1 MPQQRLRQIE
11 NLLARMKDR
20 PAVTFSLKA
29 LQLAA
34 VAGVLLFLSGK
45 LGHIGWDKVMA
56 SLPTT
61 PWFYLFFSVMYLAY
75 PVAEQRV
82 YRRIWAGDKVA
93 DLSVFLRMR
102 VYNFAVLSYSGEAF
116 LALWASKNLDEK
128 KGRIF
133 SNIKDSNIL
142 SALASNSFTILLLVA
157 LFASGQLHHIT
168 DADADFRY
176 YLALAV
182 LVGVILIPT
191 VIHFRNHLIALD
203 GPTARAVFGTHL
215 IRQII
220 VLLAQVAMWS
230 VAVPEVPMTA
240 WLLLLTAQMVLTR
253 VPFLP
258 NTDLLLAGLGI
269 TLIGYLAAPESK
281 LAGMFFAAGV
291 LGQIAN
297 LAVFALAS
305 MPRPAWLR
313 RPRTKEA

>member
-1 MPQQRLRQIE
+1 MKQIE
-11 NLLARMKDR
+11 GLLVRIKAR
-20 PAVTFSLKA
+20 PAVAFALKA
-29 LQLAA
+29 LQLSA
-34 VAGVLLFLSGK
+34 VVGVLLFLSSK
-45 LGHIGWDKVMA
+45 LEHIGWNKVIA

-61 PWFYLFFSVMYLAY
+61 PWFYFFFTIMYLAY
-75 PVAEQRV
+75 PLAEQQV
-82 YRRIWAGDKVA
+82 YRRIWAGETTP

-116 LALWASKNLDEK
+116 LALWARKNLK
-128 KGRIF
+128 GRKGRIF

-142 SALASNSFTILLLVA
+142 SALASNSFTILLLMT
-157 LFASGQLHHIT
+157 LFASGQLHLIT

-203 GPTARAVFGTHL
+203 GPTTRAVFGTHL
-215 IRQII
+215 ARQII
-220 VLLAQVAMWS
+220 VLLAQVAMWA

-291 LGQIAN
+291 LGQVSN
-297 LAVFALAS
+297 LAAFTLTS
-305 MPRPAWLR
+305 MPLPAWLR
-313 RPRTKEA
+313 RPSTKEA

>member
-1 MPQQRLRQIE
+1 MPQPRLNQIE
-11 NLLARMKDR
+11 SLLARLKDR
-20 PAVTFSLKA
+20 PAFTFALKA
-29 LQLAA
+29 LQLAL

-45 LGHIGWDKVMA
+45 LGHIGWEKVMA
-56 SLPTT
+56 FLPTT

-75 PVAEQRV
+75 PIAEQRV
-82 YRRIWAGDKVA
+82 YRRIWSEDRVT

-116 LALWASKNLDEK
+116 LALWASKNIDAR
-128 KGRIF
+128 KGQIF

-142 SALASNSFTILLLVA
+142 SALASNSFTILLLIA
-157 LFASGQLHHIT
+157 LFASGHLHHIT

-203 GPTARAVFGTHL
+203 GPTAKAVFGIHL
-215 IRQII
+215 ARQVI
-220 VLLAQVAMWS
+220 VLVAQVAMWS

-281 LAGMFFAAGV
+281 LAGMFLAAGV
-291 LGQIAN
+291 MGQVSN
-297 LAVFALAS
+297 LAVFTLAS
-305 MPRPAWLR
+305 LPHPARWR
-313 RPRTKEA
+313 RPRANET